1 MQSKQNKIFS
11 QEALDRLSS
20 PEQLDQMMQVVSP
33 KAWLPLSTIGF
44 LIVVAGTW
52 SVVGR
57 IPLTV
62 NGQGVLI
69 QPRRVVQFQAPSNG
83 QLMKLNIKPGD
94 LVKKGQEIGT
104 IDKSTIQQQLE
115 QEKAKL
121 AQLQG
126 QNQDA
131 NRLQKQQ
138 IALELRTLKQ
148 QQADLEESLRRESVA
163 PILRQQTLAALAE
176 KRQSLEESLRREQIT
191 PVLRQQ
197 TLAAIAEKR
206 ESFEQRK
213 QQIISLMQTLQQRFE
228 TRSKLFQKEGAISQD
243 VLLQARRELLDAQT
257 QVSDIETQLKE
268 LDVQKTNSERDYLQN
283 LNRIN
288 EIKNNIHEIAVQA
301 TKTEQEYL
309 QNLNRINEIKNN
321 IQELKVQ
328 RTNNEREYLQ
338 NLNKIDEIKTK
349 IKDLET
355 QQIKLAQQDLEKSNN
370 QTNQIQEVKRRIAQL
385 ELQLSGESRII
396 SQYDGKI
403 LEVSAAPGQVLNP
416 GMRLGS
422 LEAENP
428 NEKMVS
434 LVYLADKDG
443 KQIKPGM
450 TVQVTPSIVKR
461 ERYGGIVG
469 KVTQVSPF
477 LVTNQD
483 MSAIIGNEQLAN
495 NLAENVSR
503 SGGAPVQVYVELERD
518 PNTISGYKWSSS
530 DGPPLKIYAGTTAQV
545 KVQIGQQAPI
555 SYVIPIFRS
564 LTGVY

>member
-1 MQSKQNKIFS
+1 
-11 QEALDRLSS
+11 
-20 PEQLDQMMQVVSP
+20 
-33 KAWLPLSTIGF
+33 
-44 LIVVAGTW
+44 
-52 SVVGR
+52 
-57 IPLTV
+57 
-62 NGQGVLI
+62 
-69 QPRRVVQFQAPSNG
+69 
-83 QLMKLNIKPGD
+83 
-94 LVKKGQEIGT
+94 
-104 IDKSTIQQQLE
+104 
-115 QEKAKL
+115 
-121 AQLQG
+121 
-126 QNQDA
+126 
-131 NRLQKQQ
+131 
-138 IALELRTLKQ
+138 
-148 QQADLEESLRRESVA
+148 
-163 PILRQQTLAALAE
+163 
-176 KRQSLEESLRREQIT
+176 
-191 PVLRQQ
+191 
-197 TLAAIAEKR
+197 
-206 ESFEQRK
+206 
-213 QQIISLMQTLQQRFE
+213 
-228 TRSKLFQKEGAISQD
+228 
-243 VLLQARRELLDAQT
+243 
-257 QVSDIETQLKE
+257 
-268 LDVQKTNSERDYLQN
+268 
-283 LNRIN
+283 
-288 EIKNNIHEIAVQA
+288 
-301 TKTEQEYL
+301 
-309 QNLNRINEIKNN
+309 RINEIKNN

-355 QQIKLAQQDLEKSNN
+355 QQIKLAQQELEKSNN

-428 NEKMVS
+428 NAKMVS

-495 NLAENVSR
+495 NIAESVSR
-503 SGGAPVQVYVELERD
+503 SGSAPVQVYVELQQD

-530 DGPPLKIYAGTTAQV
+530 NGPPLKISSGTTAQV
-545 KVQIGQQAPI
+545 KVQIGQLAPI

-564 LTGVY
+564 LTGIY